1 MEKIFYF
8 DLETTGTKYWR
19 NGIHQI
25 SGLIEINGEVKEEF
39 DFHVQ
44 PNPSAE
50 IDPEALKVGGVTLEQ
65 IMAYPPMGEIHEKLK
80 YMLNKYVNKYDKK
93 DKFFLCGYNNAPF
106 DNPFLRAFFVQNG
119 DNFFGSYFW
128 SGGIDVMVLALDF
141 LKYRRADM
149 NNFKLMT
156 VAEEMGIKIE
166 EEKLHN
172 ATYDI
177 YLTREI
183 YRRIKNVR

>member
-25 SGLIEINGEVKEEF
+25 SGLIEIDGEVKEEF

-44 PNPSAE
+44 PNPNAE

-65 IMAYPPMGEIHEKLK
+65 IMAYPPMSEIHEKLK
-80 YMLNKYVNKYDKK
+80 YMLNKYVDKYNKK

-128 SGGIDVMVLALDF
+128 PGGIDVMVLALDF
-141 LKYRRADM
+141 LKHRRADM

-156 VAEEMGIKIE
+156 VAEEMGIRIE